1 MSRKQEII
9 KKALSK
15 YPEGTNRYLMFI
27 EGAKWAD
34 KNPKEGTINVGK
46 ACSVFAE
53 MLIELCPELIGYGA
67 MAKQWED
74 EFRKKLTE

>member
-15 YPEGTNRYLMFI
+15 YPEGTNRYLLFI

-34 KNPKEGTINVGK
+34 KKPKRRNNKRSE
-46 ACSVFAE
+46 SVFSF
-53 MLIELCPELIGYGA
+53 C
-67 MAKQWED
+67 
-74 EFRKKLTE
+74 